1 MLANDRGAIRVSPLP
16 IQLIVLD
23 IDGVLTDGTV
33 QLLACGDEVRSLHF
47 HDADAIAAAQGR
59 GVTVAVLSGE
69 ESAGVKRI
77 AHRLGISKGFF
88 GAKEKLNRL
97 RDLTSELGIDM
108 EETCYV
114 GDADRDAPALLAAGI
129 SFAPSDGT
137 VAARSAAN
145 HVLTSPG
152 GHGAVAEAVE
162 FLQRTSR
169 LASAQTRSL
178 PLALRLGI
186 MQGRLIPSA
195 TGEMDCPPGPRWRE
209 EFWSASGLRLGHIE
223 LVAERQLDRT
233 NPIWLTEGRQEILA
247 LAELTGVRPASL
259 CLNEPLVAPFEKTAA
274 QIADR
279 IAPVLNELPVRTVV
293 VPLLEASDLQP
304 MNRIDV
310 AGAVRRFAER
320 FADDGPCIAV
330 ELGLSADE
338 SLQFLKT
345 VDHPRVGLCY
355 DVGNAAASGFD
366 PADELR
372 ILGSSV
378 WHLHAKDKS
387 DSKEN
392 VRFGTGLV
400 KFERVFEVL
409 WHQGFEGLITMEATR
424 GDDPFR
430 TACEHRDFLMQQM
443 EIVYAEERQ
452 EGV

>member
-1 MLANDRGAIRVSPLP
+1 
-16 IQLIVLD
+16 
-23 IDGVLTDGTV
+23 
-33 QLLACGDEVRSLHF
+33 
-47 HDADAIAAAQGR
+47 
-59 GVTVAVLSGE
+59 
-69 ESAGVKRI
+69 
-77 AHRLGISKGFF
+77 
-88 GAKEKLNRL
+88 
-97 RDLTSELGIDM
+97 
-108 EETCYV
+108 
-114 GDADRDAPALLAAGI
+114 
-129 SFAPSDGT
+129 
-137 VAARSAAN
+137 
-145 HVLTSPG
+145 
-152 GHGAVAEAVE
+152 
-162 FLQRTSR
+162 

-195 TGEMDCPPGPRWRE
+195 TGEMDCSPGPRWRE
-209 EFWSASGLRLGHIE
+209 EFWSASALRLGHIE

-247 LAELTGVRPASL
+247 LAELTGVGPASL
-259 CLNEPLVAPFEKTAA
+259 CLNEPLVAPFENTAA

-279 IAPVLNELPVRTVV
+279 IAPVLDELPVRTVV

-304 MNRIDV
+304 MNRTDV

-320 FADDGPCIAV
+320 LADDGPCIAV

-378 WHLHAKDKS
+378 WHLHAKDKN

-400 KFERVFEVL
+400 KFERVFDVL

-430 TACEHRDFLMQQM
+430 TAFEHRDFLMQQV